1 MAALGAR
8 GTVVSDHDDRDFTGE
23 DDARA
28 KLRAAMAYFL
38 KGTTGAARR
47 VNALEI
53 MKTLRQ
59 VANGWPPGQPY
70 PLDDDLPD
78 G

>member
-1 MAALGAR
+1 
-8 GTVVSDHDDRDFTGE
+8 
-23 DDARA
+23 
-28 KLRAAMAYFL
+28 MAYFL